1 MQSLGWQRTLGA
13 VIGFFCLWATVWAV
27 PELLIDFFT
36 EDYRGS
42 FIDTV
47 GTGSL
52 VIEFLVLGSIGMSL
66 LTGEFYAHKKV
77 FLVTWSVVGFSAFM
91 VILMAISAVTGVQ

>member
-1 MQSLGWQRTLGA
+1 MRSLGWKRILGA
-13 VIGFFCLWATVWAV
+13 IIGVFCLWATVWAV
-27 PELLIDFFT
+27 PELLIDYFT

-42 FIDTV
+42 FLDIV

-77 FLVTWSVVGFSAFM
+77 FLATWLVVSSSAF
-91 VILMAISAVTGVQ
+91 VLILWVWSQVVYVQ